1 MKIKYQICPSNLTAE
16 FEFKFELK
24 FELKRVLTTK
34 KFKKEK
40 AKRAC
45 LFKPT

>member
-16 FEFKFELK
+16 

-40 AKRAC
+40 AKETAS
-45 LFKPT
+45 L

>member
-1 MKIKYQICPSNLTAE
+1 MKIKNQICPSNLTAE
-16 FEFKFELK
+16 FEFK

-40 AKRAC
+40 AKETAS
-45 LFKPT
+45 L